1 MATSAMKHFFD
12 HAVEPI
18 ELERD
23 LPSEVIQAQGISWG
37 VVVDAYLVNAARV
50 GQSYAALA
58 YSDQSNVS
66 SNGMTV
72 ATPPLQLV
80 ETRAGFKLMR
90 SLSGKDYY
98 VIASELSEPR

>member
-1 MATSAMKHFFD
+1 MCGCLVTRMKLQMLSLTAAEWSQTLVATR
-12 HAVEPI
+12 
-18 ELERD
+18 ERA
-23 LPSEVIQAQGISWG
+23 LR
-37 VVVDAYLVNAARV
+37 VDAYLVNAARA
-50 GQSYAALA
+50 GQSYAALV
-58 YSDQSNVS
+58 YNDQSNVS

-90 SLSGKDYY
+90 SLSGKDHY

>member
-18 ELERD
+18 ELDQD

-50 GQSYAALA
+50 GQSYAALV
-58 YSDQSNVS
+58 YNDQSNVS

-72 ATPPLQLV
+72 ATPPLVLV
-80 ETRAGFKLMR
+80 ESREDFKLMR
-90 SLSGKDYY
+90 SLNGQDHF
-98 VIASELSEPR
+98 VIASELRDPS